1 MAVAIVAGALAN
13 KPCNGGEAWVRLS
26 WVLGLRRLGF
36 DVWFVERLPA
46 GDPLGQQH
54 FERVIED
61 FGLADR
67 AVLLGEG
74 GEALYGIGEGELG
87 DVVEEAEVL
96 FNLSGHLDGPILAGC
111 RCRVYVDLDPGFSQ
125 IWHADPSLPF
135 EVSGHDRYV
144 TVGLNV
150 GSPDCPVPSGGIE
163 WISTLPP
170 VVLDEWPVAP
180 SPGEPLRLTTVATWR
195 SPYGQVRIG
204 DRLAGLKHHEFRRVL
219 ELPERV
225 PGARFELALDI
236 HGGDR
241 ADLEALRGHGWEVV
255 SPLEAAATPQAFR
268 SYLQGSGAEFSVA
281 QGVYAEGRTGWFS
294 DRTAA
299 YLASGRPALVQE
311 TGIGG
316 ELLRGEGLLAFSS
329 LGEAEAEMRRIV
341 AEPSRHGE
349 AARALAERHLD
360 SDLVLS
366 RLLDMVCG

>member
-1 MAVAIVAGALAN
+1 LRDAASRKGWLAAIVRN
-13 KPCNGGEAWVRLS
+13 EAFRYYA
-26 WVLGLRRLGF
+26 RPRP
-36 DVWFVERLPA
+36 DPTDEVER
-46 GDPLGQQH
+46 
-54 FERVIED
+54 FEGHED
-61 FGLADR
+61 
-67 AVLLGEG
+67 
-74 GEALYGIGEGELG
+74 EL
-87 DVVEEAEVL
+87 VV
-96 FNLSGHLDGPILAGC
+96 S
-111 RCRVYVDLDPGFSQ
+111 
-125 IWHADPSLPF
+125 
-135 EVSGHDRYV
+135 
-144 TVGLNV
+144 TV
-150 GSPDCPVPSGGIE
+150 
-163 WISTLPP
+163 
-170 VVLDEWPVAP
+170 
-180 SPGEPLRLTTVATWR
+180 
-195 SPYGQVRIG
+195 
-204 DRLAGLKHHEFRRVL
+204 
-219 ELPERV
+219 
-225 PGARFELALDI
+225 
-236 HGGDR
+236 DR